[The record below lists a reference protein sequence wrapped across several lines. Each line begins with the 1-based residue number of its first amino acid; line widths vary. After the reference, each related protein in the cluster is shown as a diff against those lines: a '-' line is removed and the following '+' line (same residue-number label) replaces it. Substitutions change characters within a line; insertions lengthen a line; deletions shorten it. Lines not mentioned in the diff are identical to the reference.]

1 MNFVYAYCIH
11 SIRQAQ
17 MTKRIRIAIMD
28 DHQGIIDG
36 YLYRLG
42 QVDDIEVTATASFG
56 EELEPVLAKKA
67 VDVLILDVHVP
78 TSRENPNPYPILH
91 LIPRL
96 LELYPHL
103 EILAVTMHAQRTLI
117 QALMDAGVSGFV
129 LKDDQ
134 AAIHELASVVRT
146 VARGGIYLSPLAYQL
161 LMRHPTGE
169 LSQPLSA
176 RQSQALSLCAAY
188 PDANTADLAKM
199 MKVAESTLRNLLSGS
214 YLKLNVRTRAAAV
227 AKARQMG
234 LFSPDSP
241 TISLQ

>member
-1 MNFVYAYCIH
+1 
-11 SIRQAQ
+11 
-17 MTKRIRIAIMD
+17 MTNRIRVAILD

-36 YLYRLG
+36 YLYRMG
-42 QVDDIEVTATASFG
+42 QVDDIIVTATASFG
-56 EELEPVLAKKA
+56 EELEPILAKKA
-67 VDVLILDVHVP
+67 VDVLILDVYVP

-134 AAIHELASVVRT
+134 AAIHELASVIRT

-234 LFSPDSP
+234 LISPDGP
-241 TISLQ
+241 TINLQ